1 MEPLTPTH
9 PFVWGKSI
17 LHVLAEGA
25 YALARFAKP
34 TLGGHTWQ
42 EWIHRLMTTSDAR
55 QVQGPGAHHLF
66 DSHSASGLAHELDG
80 ACVLDV
86 AVVLEAKDESRAA
99 DKTQIDS
106 FDGKTFDH
114 FETLVQ
120 WHRLCSLHRM
130 MCCTHDIPPKIHSY
144 AARKGIIMVGP
155 DRVPLPTLLAAAER
169 WDADDWFPERL
180 LSEFVSLA
188 ERGCRP
194 IEAQLHGLGAVC
206 SFKLW
211 SAQECADLDYLH
223 QLASERWLDWLD
235 REHPLHYERH
245 AAACVRR
252 IDADS
257 ELRTPPGLVQ
267 PT

>member
-1 MEPLTPTH
+1 
-9 PFVWGKSI
+9 
-17 LHVLAEGA
+17 
-25 YALARFAKP
+25 
-34 TLGGHTWQ
+34 
-42 EWIHRLMTTSDAR
+42 
-55 QVQGPGAHHLF
+55 
-66 DSHSASGLAHELDG
+66 
-80 ACVLDV
+80 VLDV
-86 AVVLEAKDESRAA
+86 AVVLEAKDESHAA

-106 FDGKTFDH
+106 FDGKTFDY
-114 FETLVQ
+114 FEMLVQ
-120 WHRLCSLHRM
+120 WHRQCSLHRM

-169 WDADDWFPERL
+169 WDTDDWFPELL

-194 IEAQLHGLGAVC
+194 SEAQLHGLGAAY

-211 SAQECADLDYLH
+211 SARECADLDYLH

-235 REHPLHYERH
+235 REHPFHYERH

-252 IDADS
+252 IDAGS
-257 ELRTPPGLVQ
+257 ELRTPPGLVDAL
-267 PT
+267 